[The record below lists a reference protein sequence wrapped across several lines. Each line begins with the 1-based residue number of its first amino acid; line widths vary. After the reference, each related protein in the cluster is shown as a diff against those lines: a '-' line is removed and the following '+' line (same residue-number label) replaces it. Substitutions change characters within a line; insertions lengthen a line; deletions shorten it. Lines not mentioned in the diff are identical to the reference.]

1 MSDTHQIDT
10 FLSQIHLP
18 KVNDEQNNK
27 FTSKITEGEFRSAF
41 GRLKGGKSLGT
52 DSFTSECYKAMQD
65 QLIPTLL
72 RACYCVLEKKIILPS
87 WKDSIMSIIQ
97 KKGRDTLNCS
107 NYHPVSVLNV
117 DYKLFTAIL
126 SRRRKD
132 QTDFI
137 RQRET
142 QDNIR
147 KTQHIMKHVAQY
159 KTKTL
164 V

>member
-1 MSDTHQIDT
+1 
-10 FLSQIHLP
+10 
-18 KVNDEQNNK
+18 
-27 FTSKITEGEFRSAF
+27 
-41 GRLKGGKSLGT
+41 
-52 DSFTSECYKAMQD
+52 MQD

-164 V
+164 VWSLDAEKAFESVRWSFHTRYFQNFVFYPMINQGNSCTLWLNYQPKLGSMGI